1 VDATAALPW
10 STLATQTSN
19 IFHKAPWTMMS
30 QGNTNT
36 EASARRRSQQPAS
49 RSIFD
54 VPAPIKQLF
63 DIFPLVTY
71 PINHLPQRA
80 PQHRNAPVLHVF
92 TTTEGASIGAPS
104 YNPACLKWQVWKTDV
119 AEPHIQAHF
128 QHRRILSF
136 PTLTSGSSLRAIMHP
151 QVARCHSSFLHSHTP
166 LSLYS
171 RCLQASCN
179 DGR

>member
-1 VDATAALPW
+1 M
-10 STLATQTSN
+10 TS
-19 IFHKAPWTMMS
+19 
-30 QGNTNT
+30 QDNTNI
-36 EASARRRSQQPAS
+36 EAPARRRSQQPAS

-63 DIFPLVTY
+63 DRFPLVTY

-80 PQHRNAPVLHVF
+80 PQHRNAPILHIF

-104 YNPACLKWQVWKTDV
+104 YNPACLKWQVWKTDI

-128 QHRRILSF
+128 QYRRISSF
-136 PTLTSGSSLRAIMHP
+136 PTLISGSSLRAIMHP
-151 QVARCHSSFLHSHTP
+151 RVARFHSSFQHSQTP

-171 RCLQASCN
+171 QYRQASCN